1 MTHRRLSGAIAVVAV
16 ASVACTSSDEPAAP
30 SVPTPTDAT
39 TPNDTEPLATTP
51 GTTPPDDT
59 EPPTNEPAATTDT
72 TTADTTPATTTPAE
86 TTTAPETTTARERAR
101 RLPEELGPLVDA
113 DYDDLPDA
121 LRQPGEFVEVF
132 DNTLVYLPDSTDL
145 DNLNNQRP
153 PDDDLDIIAAYAEA
167 NGALAS
173 QDTQFPVAIEPN
185 ERVQAAFVDGG
196 QAYSEGGFLARKP
209 RRHLRRGSHGND
221 PTVYRPYVL
230 TSPRT
235 EDTAVVFDC
244 KFTCHSAML
253 FEDGTPAIKT
263 RQLPR
268 SFRVRFT
275 SNTREEWM
283 ASGSSTRSP
292 FRRRACVE

>member
-145 DNLNNQRP
+145 DNLNNRRP
-153 PDDDLDIIAAYAEA
+153 PDEDLDIIAAYAEA
-167 NGALAS
+167 RGALVS
-173 QDTQFPVAIEPN
+173 QVTQFPVAIEPN

-196 QAYSEGGFLARKP
+196 QAYSEGAFLARSEEGTFVGHP
-209 RRHLRRGSHGND
+209 SER

-235 EDTAVVFDC
+235 EDTAVIFDC
-244 KFTCHSAML
+244 NYVSGAIL
-253 FEDGTPAIKT
+253 FEDGSPAQEEVAPFFPVGSQAT
-263 RQLPR
+263 LV
-268 SFRVRFT
+268 RVD
-275 SNTREEWM
+275 REWLVDEIILQE
-283 ASGSSTRSP
+283 A
-292 FRRRACVE
+292 ACAE